1 MATDYWLLFLCDN
14 ARMRIVIVGGGIGG
28 LSAALALRREGFEP
42 EVFEQAPALLEV
54 GAAIAVWPNA
64 MRVLRR
70 LGVADAVASRG
81 GLLRHARWLGRGGEV
96 YNHFPFPDE
105 DLPGVA
111 LHRADLQGAL
121 LRALPADS
129 IHLGKT
135 FERFTQGRDDAR
147 AHNDEVHAHD
157 GEVSTRADEVRTHTR
172 GDEVRASFAGDDE
185 VACDVLVAADGL
197 HSRARAQLVGDGA
210 PVYRGYAVWRGIAR
224 LRHEALLPDT
234 ASEIYGSGRRF
245 GVGPVGLGRTGWW
258 ATANEPE
265 GAAEVP
271 SEHRKKLL
279 KLFEGWRAPVRELIE
294 ATPSETILRNATYDR
309 PAAHSWG
316 EGRVTLLGDAAHPLT
331 PNFGQ
336 GGCMAIEDAAV
347 LARCLSKYGD
357 AARALRAY
365 EAHRRTRT
373 ARVARYSLLYGAVG
387 QWQSPA
393 AVRLRARL
401 LSSVPESVGRRLLRL
416 IFDYDAYAAEV

>member
-1 MATDYWLLFLCDN
+1 MCDN

-42 EVFEQAPALLEV
+42 QVFEQAPALLEV

-81 GLLRHARWLGRGGEV
+81 GLLRHARWVSRGGKA

-135 FERFTQGRDDAR
+135 FERFTQGRGGASAHDDEAR
-147 AHNDEVHAHD
+147 A
-157 GEVSTRADEVRTHTR
+157 RADEVSTR
-172 GDEVRASFAGDDE
+172 GDEVRVRFEGGEE

-197 HSRARAQLVGDGA
+197 HSRARSRLVGDGA
-210 PVYRGYAVWRGIAR
+210 PVYRGYSVWRGIAR
-224 LRHEALLPDT
+224 LEHAALLPDT
-234 ASEIYGSGRRF
+234 AMEIYGGGVRF
-245 GVGPVGLGRTGWW
+245 GIGPVGLGRTGWW
-258 ATANEPE
+258 ATVNGPE
-265 GAAEVP
+265 GAAEAA
-271 SEHRKKLL
+271 SERRKKLL
-279 KLFEGWRAPVRELIE
+279 KLFGGWCAPVCELIE
-294 ATPSETILRNATYDR
+294 ATPSETILRNPTYDR
-309 PAAHSWG
+309 PAAPAWG
-316 EGRVTLLGDAAHPLT
+316 DRRVTLLGDAAHPMT

-357 AARALRAY
+357 AARALRFY

-416 IFDYDAYAAEV
+416 IFDYDAYAEEV